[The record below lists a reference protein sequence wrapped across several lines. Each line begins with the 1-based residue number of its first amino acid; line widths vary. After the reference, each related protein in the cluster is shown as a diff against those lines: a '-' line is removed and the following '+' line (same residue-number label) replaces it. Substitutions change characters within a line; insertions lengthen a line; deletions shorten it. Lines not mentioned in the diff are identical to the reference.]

1 MMRKLIFIMA
11 VVFTLPAAG
20 QRKKA
25 ETGVVPVVAEGIT
38 YSLPRIGF
46 SIKVNAVK
54 ETFEPGPYVAYAG
67 QLLGIGDAKN
77 RPSVKWSIRKIDFDT
92 FSEPDPEQV
101 FKSMGTGA
109 FTVDLT
115 PSGCIS
121 GVNSGQSSGQLSEPS
136 IFSQLEEFVKDDGF
150 SFSNIQ
156 QNPMPARA
164 DSVRRTS
171 RMSNEE
177 RAADAAKR
185 IMECRNLRYQI
196 VAGLLDEFHP
206 DGEAYKVS
214 LNELERIEKE
224 YLSLFVGRTTYQN
237 HETGFNFVP
246 TSASEKGEVVFRF
259 SEEGG
264 ILPASDLSGKPVM
277 IRVEPEKALLSKF
290 NGLATSEDPGA
301 GKSGIFYRL
310 PAVANVIFLYELNTI
325 ATSRTILPQ
334 FGQVTP
340 VPEEL
345 LVGGYSIE
353 FHPETGAI
361 KSVYKK

>member
-1 MMRKLIFIMA
+1 MMRKLIFILA
-11 VVFTLPAAG
+11 VVFTLPAVG

-25 ETGVVPVVAEGIT
+25 DTDVVPVVVEGIT
-38 YSLPRIGF
+38 YSLPRTGF
-46 SIKVNAVK
+46 SIKVEAVK
-54 ETFEPGPYVAYAG
+54 ETFEPGPYAAYAG

-77 RPSVKWSIRKIDFDT
+77 RPYVKWSISQINFDT

-109 FTVDLT
+109 FMVNLT
-115 PSGCIS
+115 ASGCLA
-121 GVNSGQSSGQLSEPS
+121 GVNTGQSSGQVPVPS
-136 IFSQLEEFVKDDGF
+136 TFSRLEEFMKDDGF

-156 QNPMPARA
+156 GNPAPARV
-164 DSVRRTS
+164 DSVRRTA
-171 RMSNEE
+171 RMSNDE

-196 VAGLLDEFHP
+196 VAGLMDEFHP

-224 YLSLFVGRTTYQN
+224 NLSLFIGRTTYRN
-237 HETGFNFVP
+237 HKTGFNFVP

-290 NGLATSEDPGA
+290 AGLAKSVDPEA

-310 PAVANVIFLYELNTI
+310 PAVANVSFLYELSTI

-334 FGQVTP
+334 FGQVAP

-345 LVGGYSIE
+345 LQGGYSIE
-353 FHPETGAI
+353 IHTETGAV
-361 KSVYKK
+361 KSVNKK

>member
-1 MMRKLIFIMA
+1 MMRKLIFIVA

-25 ETGVVPVVAEGIT
+25 DAGVVPVVVEGVT
-38 YSLPRIGF
+38 YSLPRTGF
-46 SIKVNAVK
+46 SIKVEAVK
-54 ETFEPGPYVAYAG
+54 ETFEPGPYAAYAG
-67 QLLGIGDAKN
+67 QMLGIGDAKN
-77 RPSVKWSIRKIDFDT
+77 RPFVKWSITQINYET

-101 FKSMGTGA
+101 YKSMGTGA
-109 FTVDLT
+109 YMVNLT
-115 PSGCIS
+115 ASGCLA
-121 GVNSGQSSGQLSEPS
+121 GVNTGQPSGQLPVPS
-136 IFSQLEEFVKDDGF
+136 TFSQLEKFVKDDGF
-150 SFSNIQ
+150 SFSNVQ
-156 QNPMPARA
+156 GNPAPVRA
-164 DSVRRTS
+164 DSVRRTA
-171 RMSNEE
+171 RMSNDE

-196 VAGLLDEFHP
+196 VAGLMDEFHP

-214 LNELERIEKE
+214 LNELERIEKD
-224 YLSLFVGRTTYQN
+224 YLSLFIGRTTYQN
-237 HETGFNFVP
+237 HKTGFNFVP

-277 IRVEPEKALLSKF
+277 IRVEPEKTLLSKF
-290 NGLATSEDPGA
+290 AGLAKSVDPEA

-310 PAVANVIFLYELNTI
+310 PAVANVSFLYELSTI
-325 ATSRTILPQ
+325 TTSRTILAQ
-334 FGQVTP
+334 FGQVAP

-345 LVGGYSIE
+345 LQGGYSIE
-353 FHPETGAI
+353 IHPETGAV